1 MLGLAKKR
9 LFDTF
14 KSKLTGS
21 IKSRILVSFAAAVLA
36 AGCTSLYPLFSYME
50 PIGRYDNVL
59 ENITVA
65 NNIIALSTEV
75 HTDARNLMID
85 LEKEEL
91 RAIYNEKIQ
100 ALKAS
105 VQKLESGLA
114 GLTSSES
121 VSALKSFMETYL
133 ENCEQA
139 TDSGSGME
147 TAERI
152 EIMDYAKKVLGF
164 IDSNIKEIISSEIEY
179 SKSIRQE
186 LERTTSK
193 IITLTIVILFTV
205 LGVCMLIGSLMASGI
220 SGTLRR
226 IAVQADRVA
235 CGDLTAEK
243 VIVRSNDELK
253 ALSVSFNKM
262 VENLKEMI
270 SKVSAGSKQVLQVS
284 DQLNQSTSDS
294 SAASEQINISIQ
306 EIADGSQSQVTLTE
320 KTASTID
327 GMYNMV
333 RNISDKTGNAKYS
346 SDEAQ
351 KAASEGER
359 SITEVIS
366 QMNSINSTIEQS
378 AYILEEFI
386 NKSKEIGQ
394 IIADITS
401 IADQTNLLSLNAA
414 IEAAR
419 AGEQG
424 KGFAVVAEEVRKLA
438 EQSSASAR
446 KINSIISS
454 IKAQSEKMAESMERS
469 IHEIKAGIDI
479 TNNAGEAFEEI
490 SSAIDRVDQQIN
502 EICSEVEFINEAIMD
517 IKQVGD
523 DIVSIT
529 RTSAAKTQDV
539 AASVEEMSAG
549 IEEVFS
555 TTNILNNLASDLQK
569 IVNSFKL

>member
-1 MLGLAKKR
+1 M
-9 LFDTF
+9 
-14 KSKLTGS
+14 
-21 IKSRILVSFAAAVLA
+21 SFAAAVLA
-36 AGCTSLYPLFSYME
+36 AGCISLYPLFSYME

-85 LEKEEL
+85 LKKEEL
-91 RAIYNEKIQ
+91 RAIYNEKLE

-105 VQKLESGLA
+105 VQKLESELA
-114 GLTSSES
+114 GPSSSQS
-121 VSALKSFMETYL
+121 VSALKSFMDTYM
-133 ENCEQA
+133 ENCELS
-139 TDSGSGME
+139 TDSSSDME

-193 IITLTIVILFTV
+193 IITLTVVILFTV

-220 SGTLRR
+220 SGTLSR

-262 VENLKEMI
+262 IENLKEMI

-306 EIADGSQSQVTLTE
+306 EIADGSQSQVALTE

-333 RNISDKTGNAKYS
+333 RNISDKTGHAKYS

-401 IADQTNLLSLNAA
+401 IADQTTCFRLTPLLKRQEPGSR
-414 IEAAR
+414 AR
-419 AGEQG
+419 ALPLP
-424 KGFAVVAEEVRKLA
+424 KEVRKLA

-446 KINSIISS
+446 KN
-454 IKAQSEKMAESMERS
+454 
-469 IHEIKAGIDI
+469 
-479 TNNAGEAFEEI
+479 
-490 SSAIDRVDQQIN
+490 
-502 EICSEVEFINEAIMD
+502 
-517 IKQVGD
+517 
-523 DIVSIT
+523 
-529 RTSAAKTQDV
+529 
-539 AASVEEMSAG
+539 
-549 IEEVFS
+549 
-555 TTNILNNLASDLQK
+555 
-569 IVNSFKL
+569 